1 MVSGR
6 ITPSPETTG
15 RRGIMTTGKN
25 DDAAYTRAD
34 AFPAEPTPQVTEH
47 LAERRAEDFDAEAG
61 QVRFEARLGAH
72 TGQPAVPAKGPA
84 GSARPTAA
92 GWIKR
97 SRISLSDAWDTVH
110 ATVLRPRTSTT
121 GSNASRQGHD
131 NRPGPGMGDPASRD
145 GHVPEIDGW
154 RPRPFGLLA
163 APEEGAVM
171 QRVQQLTLSLEG
183 AIDESTGA
191 SLDLLIGSWAG
202 RWIATVEADYIDH
215 CREIIAQRA
224 RARQWL
230 AESAQITERE
240 NEKLDRIGAA
250 YSACL
255 SRLTVE
261 QADRAIGTHS
271 WSGLAA
277 GVLLAPAG
285 VLAVTVAFRNTLALA
300 LPPLPGIL
308 AWLTATGAT
317 CLALAAAASI
327 GISLAIRRQVGR
339 IGSGL
344 ATALITVAW
353 IGLGLATFL
362 IPLLG
367 TGAHFTP
374 LAALFS
380 GATYLISGAYAIFL
394 SEQLYDP
401 EYFAFR
407 RLEKRYSDQ
416 AKLVTMAEADKDR
429 AEAAREL
436 YDGELQREDQRRIA
450 AIADRKALAAEAA
463 NYARILMAAMLQ
475 DPAKTGITK
484 TGPVPEPI
492 QQSLNST

>member
-1 MVSGR
+1 
-6 ITPSPETTG
+6 
-15 RRGIMTTGKN
+15 MTTGKD
-25 DDAAYTRAD
+25 DDAAYAREDSFLAKLI
-34 AFPAEPTPQVTEH
+34 PQVTEH
-47 LAERRAEDFDAEAG
+47 PAEDFDAEAG
-61 QVRFEARLGAH
+61 QARFEALPDAH
-72 TGQPAVPAKGPA
+72 TGEPAVPAKRPA
-84 GSARPTAA
+84 GSARATAA

-97 SRISLSDAWDTVH
+97 FLISLSDAWDAVH
-110 ATVLRPRTSTT
+110 VAVLRPRTSTT
-121 GSNASRQGHD
+121 GSNASRKENN
-131 NRPGPGMGDPASRD
+131 NRPGPGMGDPASRYR
-145 GHVPEIDGW
+145 HVPEID
-154 RPRPFGLLA
+154 RSRARPFDLLP
-163 APEEGAVM
+163 APEQGPVM

-215 CREIIAQRA
+215 CREIIVQRA
-224 RARQWL
+224 QARQWL
-230 AESAQITERE
+230 TESAQITERE
-240 NEKLDRIGAA
+240 NEKLDRISAA
-250 YSACL
+250 YSARL

-271 WSGLAA
+271 WNGLAA

-300 LPPLPGIL
+300 LPSLPGVL

-327 GISLAIRRQVGR
+327 GMSLAIRRQVGR
-339 IGSGL
+339 TGSWL

-353 IGLGLATFL
+353 IGLGLATVL

-367 TGAHFTP
+367 TGAHFTS

-380 GATYLISGAYAIFL
+380 GATYLISGACVIFL

-436 YDGELQREDQRRIA
+436 HDGELRREDQRRIA

-463 NYARILMAAMLQ
+463 NYARVLMAAMLQ
-475 DPAKTGITK
+475 DPAKTGITR
-484 TGPVPEPI
+484 TGPVPDPI